1 MMLLLSACSTG
12 DNVKVA
18 KEGVEQFHSAL
29 NAKQFDTILMNAS
42 QEYRNAVTVEQ
53 NQKLF
58 RGVQKKLG
66 DAKDWSVTGW
76 FVNFT
81 PSGTIVRLTCKT
93 KFALG
98 EADES
103 FVWRISGNSAS
114 LVGYNVNSLA
124 LVSE

>member
-76 FVNFT
+76 FC
-81 PSGTIVRLTCKT
+81 SG
-93 KFALG
+93 
-98 EADES
+98 
-103 FVWRISGNSAS
+103 SA
-114 LVGYNVNSLA
+114 
-124 LVSE
+124 